1 MANIFEKIYDY
12 LKEKGKGSLSSG
24 SNSAGP
30 YTSSAG
36 SSNQNRNTS
45 TYSGAQRQTVKAYNQ
60 PYTSSLKN
68 NSSVIR
74 NSATKQKSYSQP
86 FISDS
91 SNNSYSG
98 NSPKANITLKQVND
112 AGAEI
117 RNSIVKG
124 AAAFSNIMGSFN
136 KARREAGMSTPI
148 QGVVEKTTPIIQGAQ
163 KKVTGVLKDYQ
174 QEQLDDRFA
183 ELTSV
188 SPVTEKIKSDQTYA
202 QKLMDQDGNLIDYTD
217 QIEQVK
223 QQMAN
228 PATRSEELKAQLDEL
243 ENIQADQNRLLYTSY
258 YNQLNE
264 KGATQEELNQFK
276 NYVIAEDYNGLE
288 RLLATVGGSLENY
301 AGSMAKSYESL
312 YAAASNLLGVD
323 YDANDPNSI
332 GNYVIDNSE
341 QLLQN
346 ARQGATGIERTIQ
359 EIYTSEANYLYS
371 VALAM
376 ATKGASF
383 ADMSSSE
390 TVSKAISDK
399 ALLYSDMSIFGS
411 TVKNRMNEGYDFWT
425 SLESAGFAAALA
437 DTTERIGGETF
448 FEIFSTQAGQEMT
461 KNLIGYTM
469 KHLAKSF
476 GSEAIEEGT
485 EATIDPLLDS
495 IILKG
500 RGMTMKEYFD
510 SLDAKDIGYQM
521 LIGGLG
527 GMLGGG
533 AGLVGLTIDTKKD
546 VNQMQSIKETYHQ
559 MMNSSAFNSND
570 KAYIRTQIDQINQM
584 ISDYETRNPYAK
596 AFTSASDSDVINTSL
611 QENEETMLKFAQT
624 DLTAK
629 LEPIVELKEQ
639 MLQKTD
645 EFYAQGR
652 ERLAAE
658 NIDMDIVDYES
669 LSPEAKVNTSIT
681 AKYAQ
686 SLGRKVSFANLVDAD
701 GDIVDGVYING
712 RTVINPNAK
721 QGALSTMLHEY
732 THGMEASKYY
742 SALRESVEEYM
753 GDNYETAIGVI
764 KRKYSTIQNLS
775 DSEAEKE
782 LVAIASQGLLEN
794 MQFVDRMVKYSNSL
808 ATRIYEDV
816 KHLLG
821 FSDAVGSIE
830 HNFMKAF
837 KDAEDNRVSL
847 EDGISYSKGLEF
859 GDLVKLIEKGSYND
873 SSNALEVRGTSPD
886 WMVLAGY
893 EQLPMLMTVN
903 HVKSG
908 LGIGRS
914 GNQHNVSARVISALP
929 RLLDDPIAVYQSH
942 NNSIVAILRATDK
955 NGKAIIV
962 SIKPSGTGYYNNV
975 SIDTNFV
982 TSMYGKDRFIRYF
995 NNVLSKNK
1003 QIYPFGK
1010 TKKQIVQEILGL
1022 QLSNDYLPSAISSIS
1037 DMDPKVKKEITKL
1050 SKGLKLEDLG
1060 RRKDLLAVHNLNEKN
1075 LLKSLDLG
1083 GFAMPSIAISKD
1095 SMSHEDYGKISLVFD
1110 KSTIDPKSS
1119 KNKVYGGD
1127 AWTVTYPSVDY
1138 DVDSKELRNVYR
1150 ALEQMNGFDR
1160 KMLRDLDNDLYK
1172 IEDPDALSK
1181 AIRDTNG
1188 DIAEAFKDSNSL
1200 KYLYMNNN
1208 GQEISMPM
1216 REVNLSTRTDNDGLR
1231 YIINKLGAETIKD
1244 GWSNRPEGFAK
1255 EVTDALAEYNTQ
1267 KFGDSLINERDI
1279 DPNTQGLYFASLD
1292 NLCYKMIQLINDP
1305 NAAMRVENNARFE
1318 VENQEDYMNWLRN
1331 LFKDVEVQSGIYN
1344 GKDYLTNNGRRS
1356 FKQLHYDYNL
1366 DNILKYMLKESKDEA
1381 RGVQGGV
1388 FGGST
1393 FGSIAA
1399 TQKKVFSSINDIIAN
1414 EDMIQ
1419 DVNSEEATASYDALK
1434 ERTQQVISEII
1445 DSQESKR
1452 DPYFDYFGDASD
1464 AIQEIIQRSNKE
1476 AMLSYAKKEFG
1487 YMKISDDNW
1496 SKIVDD
1502 IYELKEPLSK
1512 MATKYFEAK
1521 PRRIV
1526 TPNEIQTAVIP
1537 NDSSEVLKQ
1546 RLSSLGINTIE
1557 YDPKIEGDRSN
1568 KINNLD
1574 NLKFSKGVSFDELNS
1589 VARKEL
1595 RDAFQDKTRRV
1606 SLKQEIQNIIDDIR
1620 NNGEIS
1626 TDSYDALREKVIES
1640 SYSKIPNPAYEVAQG
1655 IREIMGGNFL
1665 RKDGWDKTLAEI
1677 NDKYHILDEDNSIV
1691 GNSYLD
1697 AKNFIRDY
1705 IQSLGEKYLYM
1716 NPVDMGDLTEE
1727 EFDQIVSRKLNETI
1741 EYLRDSI
1748 ENETL
1753 DEYGTTA
1760 DVANILN
1767 ADESRLID
1775 RLVYED
1781 ATGDSNAVSQTLNGI
1796 KYDMETGEIIEDLY
1810 KLSTESLEALIK
1822 EDPDGTIQ
1830 KMAEEAAVGNY
1841 APEALD
1847 LMEKEVLKGLTIENA
1862 KEQVPEVLKD
1872 VEKKKPLRSMKD
1884 ILYQVRQKIFDK
1896 GIAIRDM
1903 KDRKLSDSYDY
1914 LLSSE
1919 NMANKAI
1926 LDGIY
1931 DQNGK
1936 KLSDSL
1942 VSISKLIPANEKN
1955 DFDYYMYHAH
1965 NVDAA
1970 KIGKDVFFGFPSIK
1984 SQEIVNQYELLH
1996 PEWKNIAQKYY
2007 DFNDVLLQRQV
2018 DSGVIS
2024 QETANRWKE
2033 MYPHYVPTKRA
2044 MEKVDERSVLETADP
2059 KVTSSNKGTL
2069 YERTGGSSPIQ
2080 PLDYAMA
2087 EHTKQIYKSSL
2098 FNKFAKEYVR
2108 ASRSPTNL
2116 FNEDRSFDENIIQ
2129 GEEAVVQEA
2138 DEYTPATLIWYEQGD
2153 RHIVEI
2159 PAHIY
2164 DALGPT
2170 QTPFDLP
2177 ANVPFVAWATK
2188 LRTNMITGANPV
2200 FWLTNGFKDFQD
2212 IGFNSKYA
2220 RDTYFNLPRAYK
2232 ELITN
2237 GQMARIY
2244 KANGG
2249 EYQTYS
2255 SEAGVNQNDHG
2266 KFYNATIGNFVK
2278 FNQLVEMA
2286 PRLAEFMSSLDHGD
2300 SIEAAMYNAA
2310 EVTTN
2315 FKRGGDY
2322 AKWLNRNGFNFLNAS
2337 IQGFDKQIR
2346 NIEDAYDSR
2355 GWKGIVSYMTKA
2367 TLLSGIPLVIL
2378 NGLLHKDDEDYDKLS
2393 DYIKDNYYILWKYD
2407 DGKFVRIP
2415 KGRIANAYQGI
2426 MTGLYEN
2433 GVELASDDS
2442 AAKKAKKVWENTLDS
2457 LLNVWEQIGINDV
2470 GGNNILSPVMQMV
2483 KNEAWYG
2490 DPIVSTYM
2498 QKKDPADQYDESTDL
2513 ISIWLGEKLN
2523 YSPKKINYL
2532 IDQYSGGA
2540 GDAILP
2546 MLTQKAETRLDDGT
2560 LRGKAT
2566 SALLSPVVDKFTT
2579 DSVFKNQ
2586 DVTDFF
2592 TLDEELTAMAQKE
2605 HASDESILASKYI
2618 NSIQKQMNDLYAER
2632 RSIYKDDSLTDAQ
2645 KYDKAREVQRKIDDL
2660 AKLGLDTYDQID
2672 MGSYYGS
2679 VNGIS
2684 YYKNGNDEWT
2694 KSEQDKESDLDA
2706 LGLNADQKSDY
2717 YYTKNAI
2724 ANIRKD
2730 IKADT
2735 PEGETADYK
2744 AATINA
2750 IRNSGLDAKSQNYL
2764 YDSYYSGALAE
2775 RINEMNLSDEEKLA
2789 LKFANANATAV
2800 KDENGKTVSNSK
2812 ALSVADAY
2820 ADAGLLDDVYEYI
2833 KKNDLKPSDFG
2844 LTKTVYGYSYEKL
2857 AAAYKKVFGQ
2867 DFGTGETV
2875 QLENTSY
2882 NSSGRSSNGSS
2893 GSSSGTTSKKEQQ
2906 QIVKLKKALI
2916 NVLKKINAN
2925 NTISGKKVDYS
2936 NVLKG
2941 VTDMSDAKNQVAKIM
2956 ANINKM

>member
-136 KARREAGMSTPI
+136 KARREAGLSTPI

-163 KKVTGVLKDYQ
+163 QKVTGVLKNYQ

-188 SPVTEKIKSDQTYA
+188 SPVTEKIKADQTYA

-301 AGSMAKSYESL
+301 AGAMAKSYESL

-323 YDANDPNSI
+323 YDADDPNSI

-346 ARQGATGIERTIQ
+346 ARQGASGIERTIQ

-390 TVSKAISDK
+390 TISKAVSDK

-485 EATIDPLLDS
+485 EAAIDPLLDS

-533 AGLVGLTIDTKKD
+533 TGLVGLTIDTKKD
-546 VNQMQSIKETYHQ
+546 VNQMQSIRETYRQ
-559 MMNSSAFNSND
+559 MMSSPAFNSND
-570 KAYIRTQIDQINQM
+570 KAYIRTQINQINQM
-584 ISDYETRNPYAK
+584 INDYETRNPYAK

-611 QENEETMLKFAQT
+611 QENEETMLRFAET

-652 ERLAAE
+652 ERLAAK
-658 NIDMDIVDYES
+658 NIDMDVVDYES
-669 LSPEAKVNTSIT
+669 LSPEAKVSASIT

-686 SLGRKVSFANLVDAD
+686 SLGRKVSFANLIGKD
-701 GDIVDGVYING
+701 GKIIDGIYMG
-712 RTVINPNAK
+712 DHTVINPNAK
-721 QGALSTMLHEY
+721 QGALSTLIHEY
-732 THGMEASKYY
+732 THGLESSKFY
-742 SALRESVEEYM
+742 SKLQGAVREFF
-753 GDNYETAIGVI
+753 GDGYEDAIAVI
-764 KRKYSTIQNLS
+764 KDDYSTQIDLS
-775 DSEAEKE
+775 DPEAEKE
-782 LVAIASQGLLEN
+782 LVAITSQGLLEN
-794 MQFVDRMVKYSNSL
+794 QVFVERLVKYNNSL
-808 ATRIYEDV
+808 ATRLYEDI
-816 KHLLG
+816 KHLGGYSDIYDQIEYNFMRAFRNADVSGDVKTSPQFSIWQFDDGKKYAKYNDLVIEGSNPSLWGQQIEDYINDNITHGKEVVFVFDDGETAKINRKTAWKMGDTYNLSEEQIRAKAEAAGVLNDVLTVSQKSGHDDLYKKRRNDNISSFDYRTAYFEDSKGNYWQLGMSIGNDEDGNLVYNIGRLNKRKKPSSGSSLIASDAGAHTRGLLQKNNSIKGSQNQVADNKMPKHVIHNYRLGINGQYIVADQDGENVYDQKGLVDKYGKDKADEIINNATFKPQLSTGLNLKEIKEGRLG
-821 FSDAVGSIE
+821 FYRSVTEFTNQAKTLHD
-830 HNFMKAF
+830 KA
-837 KDAEDNRVSL
+837 N
-847 EDGISYSKGLEF
+847 
-859 GDLVKLIEKGSYND
+859 LIIQNYND
-873 SSNALEVRGTSPD
+873 LLMAAPDPAARENINHRVEAYSAGYDSWNEYQNDKFRANSIKDSEEAKNRISEFHRQEADLHNSGDNDVDRKNFIKTNLKWLEGRLASLNALESINFDRTIVDSKPNTPEQQSFINRLDRIKYKLINDRTIDIYAFGTSGD
-886 WMVLAGY
+886 S
-893 EQLPMLMTVN
+893 ED
-903 HVKSG
+903 
-908 LGIGRS
+908 IGKYTKQELIDKYGTDIANRIVSDASAVMQKEIS
-914 GNQHNVSARVISALP
+914 GNDIVKDFSILK
-929 RLLDDPIAVYQSH
+929 DPKHIDQAV
-942 NNSIVAILRATDK
+942 K
-955 NGKAIIV
+955 NAEKHFGITKDADEV
-962 SIKPSGTGYYNNV
+962 GY
-975 SIDTNFV
+975 IDTN
-982 TSMYGKDRFIRYF
+982 GKWIDFSGRREGAAGGYRTIDHREMIGDWRDFIAMG
-995 NNVLSKNK
+995 NVRMFPESGGFEIVSEPNQK
-1003 QIYPFGK
+1003 QIESLKRWLKNNSTAKDEGSFVGVSSDASHIGRYDVANFEYEAGTDPQKIINDVVNSFTK
-1010 TKKQIVQEILGL
+1010 T
-1022 QLSNDYLPSAISSIS
+1022 QLSTGLSLDEINA
-1037 DMDPKVKKEITKL
+1037 KV
-1050 SKGLKLEDLG
+1050 
-1060 RRKDLLAVHNLNEKN
+1060 RKDLR
-1075 LLKSLDLG
+1075 
-1083 GFAMPSIAISKD
+1083 D
-1095 SMSHEDYGKISLVFD
+1095 S
-1110 KSTIDPKSS
+1110 
-1119 KNKVYGGD
+1119 
-1127 AWTVTYPSVDY
+1127 
-1138 DVDSKELRNVYR
+1138 
-1150 ALEQMNGFDR
+1150 
-1160 KMLRDLDNDLYK
+1160 
-1172 IEDPDALSK
+1172 
-1181 AIRDTNG
+1181 
-1188 DIAEAFKDSNSL
+1188 
-1200 KYLYMNNN
+1200 
-1208 GQEISMPM
+1208 
-1216 REVNLSTRTDNDGLR
+1216 
-1231 YIINKLGAETIKD
+1231 
-1244 GWSNRPEGFAK
+1244 
-1255 EVTDALAEYNTQ
+1255 
-1267 KFGDSLINERDI
+1267 
-1279 DPNTQGLYFASLD
+1279 
-1292 NLCYKMIQLINDP
+1292 
-1305 NAAMRVENNARFE
+1305 
-1318 VENQEDYMNWLRN
+1318 
-1331 LFKDVEVQSGIYN
+1331 
-1344 GKDYLTNNGRRS
+1344 
-1356 FKQLHYDYNL
+1356 
-1366 DNILKYMLKESKDEA
+1366 
-1381 RGVQGGV
+1381 
-1388 FGGST
+1388 
-1393 FGSIAA
+1393 
-1399 TQKKVFSSINDIIAN
+1399 
-1414 EDMIQ
+1414 
-1419 DVNSEEATASYDALK
+1419 
-1434 ERTQQVISEII
+1434 
-1445 DSQESKR
+1445 
-1452 DPYFDYFGDASD
+1452 
-1464 AIQEIIQRSNKE
+1464 
-1476 AMLSYAKKEFG
+1476 
-1487 YMKISDDNW
+1487 
-1496 SKIVDD
+1496 
-1502 IYELKEPLSK
+1502 
-1512 MATKYFEAK
+1512 
-1521 PRRIV
+1521 
-1526 TPNEIQTAVIP
+1526 
-1537 NDSSEVLKQ
+1537 
-1546 RLSSLGINTIE
+1546 
-1557 YDPKIEGDRSN
+1557 
-1568 KINNLD
+1568 
-1574 NLKFSKGVSFDELNS
+1574 
-1589 VARKEL
+1589 
-1595 RDAFQDKTRRV
+1595 FQDKTRRV
-1606 SLKQEIQNIIDDIR
+1606 NLKQEIQNVIDDIR

-2007 DFNDVLLQRQV
+2007 DFNDILLQRQV

-2044 MEKVDERSVLETADP
+2044 MEKVDEGSVLETADP

-2108 ASRSPTNL
+2108 ASHSPTNL

-2159 PAHIY
+2159 PANIY

-2278 FNQLVEMA
+2278 FNQLVEMT

-2560 LRGKAT
+2560 LRGKVT

-2764 YDSYYSGALAE
+2764 YDSYYSGALTE